1 MSSRKRPTPSF
12 EPAVLLGGAGYG
24 AWTECDPGDPVL
36 AQRLA
41 DAFAQVVQTWAKA
54 PAHER
59 EEVVNWLVSQ
69 WKDATNPAEGRV
81 CSLL

>member
-24 AWTECDPGDPVL
+24 AWTECDPDDPAL
-36 AQRLA
+36 AHRLA
-41 DAFAQVVQTWAKA
+41 DAFAQIMEIWVTA
-54 PAHER
+54 PEHER
-59 EEVVNWLVSQ
+59 EEVVDWLIRQ
-69 WKDATNPAEGRV
+69 WKAATSPAEGRV